1 MRHTTPVLLAL
12 ALSLPFAAQ
21 AAERCEFSAPRNLQ
35 LDLTGVKAVVFDIG
49 SDELSVTGAA
59 GAKGAV
65 SGRACA
71 TNAADLPGMTV
82 TQKRVGDKLV
92 VVAEHRSTINFGLNR
107 YSYMKLQATVPD
119 SMMVQLKVGSGDV
132 DVDRVAS
139 LSVDVG
145 SGDIKVSNVRGLAA
159 ADVGSGDIDFQD
171 IGSLQVISLGS
182 GDLTAKRI
190 ARDAKLGSIGSGDV
204 ELSDVGGSVELSRIG
219 SGDLE
224 VNGVR
229 GDLRV
234 HSIGSGSVSHNGV
247 AGRVNLPQN
256 D

>member
-49 SDELSVTGAA
+49 PDELSVTGAA

-71 TNAADLPGMTV
+71 SNAADLPGMTV

-92 VVAEHRSTINFGLNR
+92 VVAQHRSNINFGLNR

-159 ADVGSGDIDFQD
+159 ADVGSGDIEFQD

-247 AGRVNLPQN
+247 AGRVHLPQDN
-256 D
+256 

>member
-1 MRHTTPVLLAL
+1 MRHTIPLLAL
-12 ALSLPFAAQ
+12 ALSLPFAAH

-49 SDELSVTGAA
+49 PDELSVTGSP
-59 GAKGAV
+59 GAKAAV

-92 VVAEHRSTINFGLNR
+92 VVAQHRSNINFGLNR

-119 SMMVQLKVGSGDV
+119 TMMVQLKVGSGDV

-139 LSVDVG
+139 LSADVG
-145 SGDIKVSNVRGLAA
+145 SGDIKVSNVRGLAT
-159 ADVGSGDIDFQD
+159 ADVGSGDVDFQD

-204 ELSDVGGSVELSRIG
+204 ELSNVGGSVELSRIG

-234 HSIGSGSVSHNGV
+234 HSIGSGSVVHNGV
-247 AGRVNLPQN
+247 AGRVQLPQN

>member
-1 MRHTTPVLLAL
+1 MRHTTLLLAL
-12 ALSLPFAAQ
+12 ALSLPLSAQ

-35 LDLTGVKAVVFDIG
+35 LDLTGVKAVVFEIG
-49 SDELSVTGAA
+49 PDELSVSGAP
-59 GAKGAV
+59 GAKAAL

-71 TNAADLPGMTV
+71 SNAADLPGMTV

-92 VVAEHRSTINFGLNR
+92 VVAERRTDINFGLNR
-107 YSYMKLQATVPD
+107 YSYMKLHATVPD
-119 SMMVQLKVGSGDV
+119 TTMVQLKVGSGDV
-132 DVDRVAS
+132 EVDHVAS
-139 LSVDVG
+139 LSADVG
-145 SGDIKVSNVRGLAA
+145 SGDIKVSHVRGLAT
-159 ADVGSGDIDFQD
+159 ADIGSGDVDFQD

-190 ARDAKLGSIGSGDV
+190 ARDAKLGSVGSGDV

-234 HSIGSGSVSHNGV
+234 HSIGSGSVVHNGV
-247 AGRVNLPQN
+247 AGRVHLPQN